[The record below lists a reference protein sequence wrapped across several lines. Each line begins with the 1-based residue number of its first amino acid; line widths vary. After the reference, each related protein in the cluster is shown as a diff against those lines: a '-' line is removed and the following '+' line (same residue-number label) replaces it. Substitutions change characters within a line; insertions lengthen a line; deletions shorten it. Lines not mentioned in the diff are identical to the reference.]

1 MDRAATTEPWWVATD
16 VANLRQQLDLTA
28 RPQRAASGRALKEQQ
43 ERWMMTRWLV
53 AWTTQLAYPI
63 RVYKGES
70 PDFRLDTAVGQVGV
84 ECMEVVPEAYKQLL
98 AKLNSTN
105 SAWARPVARYE
116 PNGRRPKA
124 DTPML
129 RQLFA
134 DTYEGSEWQDDEP
147 ERLWV
152 DVMRA
157 AVKKREV
164 FRKPAFA
171 SLSRNALLLYD
182 NWPLPPVA
190 FAEDAAEESLRDWA
204 LAALDVLSAELTQSG
219 AFADFQQIDILHQGW
234 LLSFTSDGVR
244 RMPCLSPEAE

>member
-1 MDRAATTEPWWVATD
+1 
-16 VANLRQQLDLTA
+16 
-28 RPQRAASGRALKEQQ
+28 
-43 ERWMMTRWLV
+43 MMTRWLV